1 MAVGKIG
8 VNTPDPPIAP
18 EWISATPPKAQVV
31 VPVPHRVI
39 ALPPVTRD
47 TDPITAGST
56 ASASTAHRRHH
67 RRLAP
72 LQSIPQLRIDLA
84 PEGGEPALGPPQGC
98 ADTRWRPHAMPPV

>member
-18 EWISATPPKAQVV
+18 GWISATPPKAQVV

-47 TDPITAGST
+47 TDP
-56 ASASTAHRRHH
+56 
-67 RRLAP
+67 
-72 LQSIPQLRIDLA
+72 
-84 PEGGEPALGPPQGC
+84 EPAELFAHVFPMDQRPQAHDIIRTWLFATVVRAHYEG
-98 ADTRWRPHAMPPV
+98 R